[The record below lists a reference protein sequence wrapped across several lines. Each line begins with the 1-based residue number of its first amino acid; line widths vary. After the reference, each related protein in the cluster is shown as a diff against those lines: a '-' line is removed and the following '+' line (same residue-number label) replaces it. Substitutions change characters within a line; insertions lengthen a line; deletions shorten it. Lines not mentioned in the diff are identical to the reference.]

1 MDGNYKQEEACMDLK
16 KDFDAKEVLQ
26 LVTFRLGNEE
36 FSMDILKVQEIIR
49 HMNLTRVPRTPDFVD
64 GVINLR
70 GRVIPVLDLRKR
82 FGMAADEKTNE
93 TRIIVVDV
101 DNSIV
106 GLKVDAVSEVLRLPA
121 DTVEPPPLLVKGTE
135 SDYIKGVGK
144 LEGRLIILLDVGKIL
159 SKTEK
164 DALVGTL
171 NAA

>member
-1 MDGNYKQEEACMDLK
+1 MGVK
-16 KDFDAKEVLQ
+16 KDLDTKEVLQ
-26 LVTFRLGNEE
+26 LVTFRLGKEE

-49 HMNLTRVPRTPDFVD
+49 HMDLTRVPRTPEFVD

-82 FGMAADEKTNE
+82 FGLPADEKTNE

-101 DNSIV
+101 DNRTV

-121 DTVEPPPLLVKGTE
+121 DTVEPPPSLVTGIE

-144 LEGRLIILLDVGKIL
+144 LDGRLIILLDVAKIL
-159 SKTEK
+159 TRTER
-164 DALVGTL
+164 DALGNVL
-171 NAA
+171 NAVA